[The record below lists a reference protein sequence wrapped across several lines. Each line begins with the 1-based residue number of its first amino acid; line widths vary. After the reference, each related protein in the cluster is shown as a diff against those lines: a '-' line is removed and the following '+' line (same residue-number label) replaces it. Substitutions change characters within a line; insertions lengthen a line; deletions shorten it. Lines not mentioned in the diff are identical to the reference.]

1 VIKVIGWITTWGIKC
16 GIATYSRFLVEQMYD
31 DVVVLCQ
38 SGEGEV
44 QGAIP
49 CWKRDSKFFS
59 GIIAQIAAKG
69 IDTIVIQHQPGL
81 IRFAY
86 LNELLLKLE
95 EMEVK
100 VFITMHNTRDRS
112 RFFPSKRIE
121 KAVEGLKTCSTVMVH
136 SNSDVENLKRLG
148 VSENVVMI
156 PHGIYPPPTSSA
168 ETLTLEGRVMGTF
181 GFLLPH
187 KGQIQLVEAFERL
200 PGWDQL
206 LLLCATR
213 EGSGKMEDKINSL
226 IKEKGLENRVKLVT
240 EFLDD
245 EIAIATLAKCEL
257 LAFPYQKTN
266 ESASGAVR
274 MGVASGVPI
283 VVSPIPI
290 FDDIEGAIRMRG
302 KSVDDIV
309 ASISMLSEEDLES
322 SRKSITKLR
331 DSLQWS
337 EVARRI
343 QERLK

>member
-1 VIKVIGWITTWGIKC
+1 MIGWITSWGIKC
-16 GIATYSRFLVEQMYD
+16 GIATYSRFLVEQMD
-31 DVVVLCQ
+31 DEVVVLCQ
-38 SGEGEV
+38 SGEGDVE
-44 QGAIP
+44 GAIP

-81 IRFAY
+81 LRFSY
-86 LNELLLKLE
+86 LNELLLKLS
-95 EMEVK
+95 EMDVK
-100 VFITMHNTRDRS
+100 VFITMHNTKDRS

-121 KAVEGLKTCSTVMVH
+121 RAVEGLKTCSTVMVH
-136 SNSDVENLKRLG
+136 TKTDVENLEKLG

-156 PHGIYPPPTSSA
+156 PHGIYPPPSNDA
-168 ETLTLEGRVMGTF
+168 GTLPIEGRVMGTF

-200 PGWDQL
+200 PGWDEL

-213 EGSGKMEDKINSL
+213 KGSGKMETKINSL
-226 IKEKGLENRVKLVT
+226 IEEKGLTGKVRLIT
-240 EFLDD
+240 DFLDD
-245 EIAIATLAKCEL
+245 DVAISTLSKCEL
-257 LAFPYQKTN
+257 LVFPYQNTN

-274 MGVASGVPI
+274 MGVASGAPI
-283 VVSPIPI
+283 AVSPIPI
-290 FDDIEGAIRMRG
+290 FDDIEGSIRMRG
-302 KSVDDIV
+302 TSVDDIV
-309 ASISMLSEEDLES
+309 ASISMLSDEDLES
-322 SRKSITKLR
+322 SRKSISEFR

>member
-1 VIKVIGWITTWGIKC
+1 MIGWITTWGIRC
-16 GIATYSRFLVEQMYD
+16 GIATYSRFLVEQMD
-31 DVVVLCQ
+31 DEVVVLCQ

-44 QGAIP
+44 EGAIP
-49 CWKRDSKFFS
+49 CWKRDSNVFS

-69 IDTIVIQHQPGL
+69 IDTVVIQHQPGL
-81 IRFAY
+81 LRFAY
-86 LNELLLKLE
+86 LNELLLKLS

-112 RFFPSKRIE
+112 VIFPSKRIE
-121 KAVEGLKTCSTVMVH
+121 KVVEGLKTCSTVMVH
-136 SNSDVENLKRLG
+136 SKADVENLEKLG
-148 VSENVVMI
+148 IAANVAMI
-156 PHGIYPPPTSSA
+156 PHGIYPPPLQSA
-168 ETLTLEGRVMGTF
+168 ETLPVNGRVLGTF

-200 PGWDQL
+200 PGWDEL

-213 EGSGKMEDKINSL
+213 EGSGKMEKKINSL
-226 IKEKGLENRVKLVT
+226 IKEKRLEGRVKLVT
-240 EFLDD
+240 DFLDD
-245 EIAIATLAKCEL
+245 EVAIATLAKCEL
-257 LAFPYQKTN
+257 LAFPYQNTN

-290 FDDIEGAIRMRG
+290 FDDIEGAIKMRG

-309 ASISMLSEEDLES
+309 ASISMLSEEDLKS
-322 SRKSITKLR
+322 SRKSITELR

>member
-1 VIKVIGWITTWGIKC
+1 MIGWITTWGIKC
-16 GIATYSRFLVEQMYD
+16 GIATYSRFLIEQMD
-31 DVVVLCQ
+31 DEVVVLCQ

-81 IRFAY
+81 LRFAY
-86 LNELLLKLE
+86 LNQLLLKLS

-112 RFFPSKRIE
+112 RVFPSKRIE

-136 SNSDVENLKRLG
+136 TNADVENLNKLG
-148 VSENVVMI
+148 VDGNVVMI

-168 ETLTLEGRVMGTF
+168 ETLPIEGRVMGTF
-181 GFLLPH
+181 GFLAPH
-187 KGQIQLVEAFERL
+187 KGQYQLVKAFERL

-206 LLLCATR
+206 LLLCATIDR
-213 EGSGKMEDKINSL
+213 SGNMETKINSL
-226 IKEKGLENRVKLVT
+226 VKEKGLNGRVKLVT
-240 EFLDD
+240 DFLDD
-245 EIAIATLAKCEL
+245 DVVIATLAKCEL
-257 LAFPYQKTN
+257 LVFPYQNTN

-283 VVSPIPI
+283 AVSPIPI
-290 FDDIEGAIRMRG
+290 FDDIDGAIRMRG
-302 KSVDDIV
+302 TSVDDIV
-309 ASISMLSEEDLES
+309 ASISELSDENLES
-322 SRKSITKLR
+322 SRKSMANLR

-337 EVARRI
+337 EVAKRI
-343 QERLK
+343 QSRLK